1 MIRPNIATEADCTA
15 CMACVASCKHNAL
28 HKSMHDDGHYYIDF
42 DAVACVACK
51 ACEKVCPATNGM
63 SYGSDTF
70 ALTTPYKGWSEQT
83 DFRQRGTS
91 GGIFG
96 ALASTIIGKGGIV
109 IGAELKDN
117 ICSQV
122 EIDKVFDIDRLQ
134 GSKYMHSDM
143 SHVYYAIKQSLN
155 QNLPVLF
162 TGLPCQVAG
171 VLSFFA
177 KHRNKHLLYTVDLV
191 CGGIPSDLLRQDFI
205 DKHPSEKIISFRNK
219 QVYRLLTQDEKGC
232 EHNYGGRNPMI
243 FGFLNGLTNRPSCYH
258 CNFAYAHRLSDCT
271 IADYWSATKDENAS
285 QGVSLLL
292 AHSEQGEQ
300 LLSES
305 SIAKESVQWSDFLP
319 NNPKIVVRNIPW
331 FNRFERKHLS
341 QLHSIL
347 PTYWFKSI
355 YSSSFYKWDVLSIM
369 IAVYRK
375 LRAIAEHK
383 RRMKVVYKV
392 IAENKRYLL

>member
-1 MIRPNIATEADCTA
+1 
-15 CMACVASCKHNAL
+15 
-28 HKSMHDDGHYYIDF
+28 
-42 DAVACVACK
+42 
-51 ACEKVCPATNGM
+51 
-63 SYGSDTF
+63 
-70 ALTTPYKGWSEQT
+70 
-83 DFRQRGTS
+83 
-91 GGIFG
+91 
-96 ALASTIIGKGGIV
+96 
-109 IGAELKDN
+109 
-117 ICSQV
+117 
-122 EIDKVFDIDRLQ
+122 
-134 GSKYMHSDM
+134 
-143 SHVYYAIKQSLN
+143 
-155 QNLPVLF
+155 
-162 TGLPCQVAG
+162 
-171 VLSFFA
+171 
-177 KHRNKHLLYTVDLV
+177 
-191 CGGIPSDLLRQDFI
+191 
-205 DKHPSEKIISFRNK
+205 
-219 QVYRLLTQDEKGC
+219 
-232 EHNYGGRNPMI
+232 MI